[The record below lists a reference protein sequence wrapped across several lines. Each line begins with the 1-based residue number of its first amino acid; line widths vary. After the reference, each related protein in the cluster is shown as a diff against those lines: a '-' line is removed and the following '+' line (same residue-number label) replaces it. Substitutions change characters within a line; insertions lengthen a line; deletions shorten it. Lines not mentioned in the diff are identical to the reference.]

1 MAMSATKTLELGTW
15 MASASSDRAAIR
27 SFDRLYE
34 DTFQDVLSYCR
45 RRAQSP
51 EDADEVAA
59 EVYLI
64 AWRKF
69 AEVEATDKP
78 VAWLLATA
86 RRVLLNQQR
95 SIARRGR
102 LVNRIRQQPRALT
115 VDIAE
120 GLEDSA
126 DLAAVLQSLNRLDP
140 LDQEI
145 VGLAAFEGLSH
156 EEIGIV
162 VNKRS
167 TTVNSRLYR
176 ARKQLRLDLDKS
188 ADTASQDNYPTPP
201 RGSAERRTP

>member
-1 MAMSATKTLELGTW
+1 MSRSIALNLDLPMT
-15 MASASSDRAAIR
+15 SASSDRATIR

-34 DTFQDVLSYCR
+34 ETFQDVLSYCH
-45 RRAQSP
+45 RRAQGP
-51 EDADEVAA
+51 EDADDAAA

-69 AEVEATDKP
+69 AEVEQTDKP

-102 LVNRIRQQPRALT
+102 LVNRIRQQPRALS

-120 GLEDSA
+120 GLASSA
-126 DLAAVLQSLNRLDP
+126 DLRAVLQSLNRLDP
-140 LDQEI
+140 FDQEI

-167 TTVNSRLYR
+167 STVNSRLYR

-188 ADTASQDNYPTPP
+188 DHTASQNKNPTPP
-201 RGSAERRTP
+201 RGSEQRGTP